1 MAAWLPAVPALAVTV
16 ALVLAPGA
24 LLGWLLGLRG
34 MPLAGAAPA
43 LSFTVIAGGAV
54 AAPLLRLSWT
64 PLTAALMLG
73 VSAALAWFVGRLLP
87 PARHVDRHGVRLG
100 LSAAAA
106 GVAGA
111 AIPVMFAIGTPDE
124 LVDSPDAVFHL
135 IRLQVYL
142 DAGNGSSL
150 LIGYPSLIHD
160 VAMLVH
166 QLTGT
171 STDVLL
177 NLIALVS
184 ATVIWPLTMVA
195 LAHVVFRGRPAA
207 VVGTALAVTASSV
220 FPPILMGWGVLWP
233 NLVGQCALPGV
244 MALAVLAV
252 RAVRD
257 KPPGS
262 AWTAWASVELVAT
275 VAALPGLALAHP
287 NAVIALA
294 LFGLAGVVTA
304 LVRRIVLGPARARHT
319 ALLAAALASPLV
331 AAFVLPKISPHFATT
346 AGYTWG
352 ISSTIPEAIRTVT
365 TSSLQWYPAWGLSV
379 FALVGAL
386 SLLVRGPSRWL
397 VAGFV
402 ATAALYVVAATT
414 NGPWAALLTGFWY
427 SDRVRLAALAVLP
440 LSLLVGA
447 GFDGVVG
454 WFRRVAR
461 RSGTSVGRWASA
473 RQGIG
478 IGVVGLIVILVTGGL
493 TVRGRFDIVHRY
505 YYPSEPYQTIM
516 TSQDRADL
524 LALVD
529 PIPLHVVIVGDPS
542 NGSALLYPLTGR
554 PIVFTSI
561 GPVADPTALLI
572 GEHLREAATR
582 PDVCAALAQRQVGYV
597 VDSSRDYWGRQVK
610 TTEGMVRLAG
620 VEGFEPV
627 GQQGRYTLYRVS
639 ACPGLPR

>member
-1 MAAWLPAVPALAVTV
+1 MSAWLPAVPALAATV
-16 ALVLAPGA
+16 ALVLLPGA
-24 LLGWLLGLRG
+24 LVGWLLGLRG

-43 LSFTVIAGGAV
+43 LSFTVLAGGAV
-54 AAPLLRLSWT
+54 AAPLLRAPWN
-64 PLTAALMLG
+64 PLTAALMLAVG
-73 VSAALAWFVGRLLP
+73 AVLAWWVGRRLP
-87 PARHVDRHGVRLG
+87 TAQHVDRTGIRLG
-100 LSAAAA
+100 LSVAAAV
-106 GVAGA
+106 VACT
-111 AIPVMFAIGTPDE
+111 AIPAMLAIGTPDE

-160 VAMLVH
+160 LAMLVH

-177 NLIALVS
+177 NVVALVS
-184 ATVIWPLTMVA
+184 ATLIWPLTMVA
-195 LAHVVFRGRPAA
+195 LAHVVFRGRPAS
-207 VVGTALAVTASSV
+207 VVGTGLAVAASSV
-220 FPPILMGWGVLWP
+220 YPPILMGWGVLWP
-233 NLVGQCALPGV
+233 NLVGQSALPGV

-252 RAVRD
+252 RAIRD
-257 KPPGS
+257 ESTG
-262 AWTAWASVELVAT
+262 TAWRRAGSVEVVAT

-304 LVRRIVLGPARARHT
+304 LVGRIVLGPARARHT
-319 ALLAAALASPLV
+319 ALLAAALASPVV

-352 ISSTIPEAIRTVT
+352 ISSTVPEAIRTVA
-365 TSSLQWYPAWGLSV
+365 TSSLQWYPAWGLTA
-379 FALVGAL
+379 FALVGAV

-397 VAGFV
+397 VAGFL

-440 LSLLVGA
+440 MSVLAGA
-447 GFDGVVG
+447 GFDTVVG
-454 WFRRVAR
+454 WFRRIAQ
-461 RSGTSVGRWASA
+461 RSGGSVGRWVSA
-473 RQGIG
+473 RRWAGIV
-478 IGVVGLIVILVTGGL
+478 VVGLVFVSVTAGL
-493 TVRGRFDIVHRY
+493 TLRGRFDIIQRY

-516 TSQDRADL
+516 TAQDRADL

-529 PIPLHVVIVGDPS
+529 PIPLDVAVVGDPS

-554 PIVFTSI
+554 HVVFTSI
-561 GPVADPTALLI
+561 GPVADPTASLI
-572 GEHLREAATR
+572 GEHLREAASR
-582 PDVCAALAQRQVGYV
+582 PDVCAALTHWEVGYV
-597 VDSSRDYWGRQVK
+597 VDSSRDYWGRQV
-610 TTEGMVRLAG
+610 TTTAGMVRMAG
-620 VEGFEPV
+620 VDGFEPV
-627 GQQGRYTLYRVS
+627 GSRGRYTLYRIT
-639 ACPGLPR
+639 ACPGLPG